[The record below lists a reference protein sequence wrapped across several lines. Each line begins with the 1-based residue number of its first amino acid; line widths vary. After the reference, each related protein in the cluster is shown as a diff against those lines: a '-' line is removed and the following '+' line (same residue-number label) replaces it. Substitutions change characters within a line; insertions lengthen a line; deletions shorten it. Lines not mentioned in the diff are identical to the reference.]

1 MAIQRTEGA
10 TTPSPKRIVLATD
23 FSPYAEAALRWAD
36 AVSQA
41 FKAELIIIHAL
52 DLTLGGL
59 AGLTPEIAA
68 FPVADQLVDQLREEA
83 KTEMGRLAKR
93 FPRARTIIRDGSPR
107 TTILQAASEI
117 GADLIVVGTHGR
129 TGLARMLIGSVA
141 EHIVRHSR
149 GPVLTVRLTEPT

>member
-1 MAIQRTEGA
+1 MAAQRTEGA
-10 TTPSPKRIVLATD
+10 ATPAPKRIALATD

-59 AGLTPEIAA
+59 AGLTPEVAA
-68 FPVADQLVDQLREEA
+68 FPVADQLVDRLREEA
-83 KTEMGRLAKR
+83 KTGMGRLAAR
-93 FPRARTIIRDGSPR
+93 VPRARTLIREGSPR
-107 TTILQAASEI
+107 TTILHVASEV

-129 TGLARMLIGSVA
+129 TGLAHMLIGSVA
-141 EHIVRHSR
+141 EHMVRHSR
-149 GPVLTVRLTEPT
+149 VPVLTVRLAEPA